1 MESSN
6 LSILRGDD
14 RPIRARADAI
24 TRYAGGRFVRGRG
37 RGRGHGRWAMGVW
50 VFGSRSLASHW
61 VCTLHSENCIRV
73 L

>member
-37 RGRGHGRWAMGVW
+37 RGRGHGRWACGCSVL
-50 VFGSRSLASHW
+50 GQSLRIGY
-61 VCTLHSENCIRV
+61 VLCIV
-73 L
+73 KIVSVYSS

>member
-37 RGRGHGRWAMGVW
+37 RGRGHGRWAMGD
-50 VFGSRSLASHW
+50 G
-61 VCTLHSENCIRV
+61 RV
-73 L
+73 GVRFSVNRFALGMYFA

>member
-37 RGRGHGRWAMGVW
+37 RGHGRWACGCSVL
-50 VFGSRSLASHW
+50 GQSLRIGY
-61 VCTLHSENCIRV
+61 VLCIV
-73 L
+73 KIVSVYSS